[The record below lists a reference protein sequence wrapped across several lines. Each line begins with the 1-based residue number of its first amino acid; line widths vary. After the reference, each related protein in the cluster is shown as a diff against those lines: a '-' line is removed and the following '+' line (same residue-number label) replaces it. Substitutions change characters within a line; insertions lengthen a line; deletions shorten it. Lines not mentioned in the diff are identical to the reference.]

1 MDFGCMGDGAG
12 TAEGGGGFIGE
23 GLVDLEFG

>member
-1 MDFGCMGDGAG
+1 MDLGCMGDGAG
-12 TAEGGGGFIGE
+12 TAEGGGGFISE